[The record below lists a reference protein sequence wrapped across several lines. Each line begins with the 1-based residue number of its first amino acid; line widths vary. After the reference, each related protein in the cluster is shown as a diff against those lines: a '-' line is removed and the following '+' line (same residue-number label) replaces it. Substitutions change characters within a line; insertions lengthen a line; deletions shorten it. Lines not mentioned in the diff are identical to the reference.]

1 MQYLF
6 ILGNNQELSRA
17 EITALLPRA
26 KVLAGG
32 EKYLAIEADRFDHFK
47 IMRRLGG
54 TIKIAVILG
63 KNPDYGPILGAAN
76 SSAVAGKFKFG
87 VSFYGVKKNNFGLKA
102 KRILKERGI
111 PARLVESQADAL
123 SAVIVTK
130 EKCLDFIIAPGIFA
144 LTAAVQD
151 FAAFGRRDFGRPAAD
166 ALSGMLPP
174 KVARLMINLAGLTDN
189 EVLLDP
195 FCGSGTIL
203 TEALDLGFANL
214 IGADLSAKAVS
225 DTKKNLAWLAGKL
238 NLKNCNLKIEQ
249 LDARQLAEKIPNETI
264 NAIITEPYLGR
275 PMRGNEREETVKK
288 TINELEKLYSES
300 FARFHQALKAGGRAV
315 VVIPE
320 WHIGGRVLKMDIF
333 PAIERLGFKRLD
345 RDNLIY
351 KRASQKVW
359 RKITIW
365 EK

>member
-6 ILGNNQELSRA
+6 ILGNNPELSRA
-17 EITALLPRA
+17 EIIALLPRA
-26 KVLAGG
+26 KVITGG
-32 EKYLAIEADRFDHFK
+32 EKYLAVEADKFDCFK
-47 IMRRLGG
+47 LMKRLGG
-54 TIKIAVILG
+54 TIKIGVVLG

-76 SSAVAGKFKFG
+76 SSAVTGKFKFG

-102 KRILKERGI
+102 KKILKERGI
-111 PARLVESQADAL
+111 SARLVESKEDAL

-130 EKCLDFIIAPGIFA
+130 EKCQDFIIAPGIFA
-144 LTAAVQD
+144 LIAAVQN
-151 FAAFGRRDFGRPAAD
+151 FVAFGQRDFGRPASD
-166 ALSGMLPP
+166 SLSGMLPP
-174 KVARLMINLAGLTDN
+174 KVARMMVNLAGLADD

-203 TEALDLGFANL
+203 AEALDLGFTNL

-249 LDARQLAEKIPNETI
+249 LNVKQLTEKIPNETI
-264 NAIITEPYLGR
+264 NAIVTEPFLGQ

-288 TINELEKLYSES
+288 IINELEKLYSES
-300 FARFHQALKAGGRAV
+300 FAQFHQALKAGGHV
-315 VVIPE
+315 VIVIPE
-320 WHIGGRVLKMDIF
+320 WHIGGRVMKMDIF
-333 PAIERLGFKRLD
+333 SAIERLGFKRLD

-351 KRASQKVW
+351 KREGQKVW